1 MDTFLNEQYNNSRD
15 FLAQWSLYKDF
26 RDMELPDPPE
36 IAEAKT
42 PLEKSV
48 CLREW
53 SIRSMLSFWNSADG
67 IIL

>member
-36 IAEAKT
+36 IAEAIKEGKK
-42 PLEKSV
+42 PGFLYAPRHFSPF
-48 CLREW
+48 
-53 SIRSMLSFWNSADG
+53 IG
-67 IIL
+67 